1 MQGWR
6 VEMEDAH
13 VAVLEL
19 PGALSTWSFFGVFD
33 GHAGAQVSSHCASNL
48 LRHILDTPVFK
59 DMVAS
64 SEKQHSI
71 DEIKAA
77 IVEGF
82 LAFDASLL
90 HDNPSEKSG
99 STAVVA
105 FVTPK
110 HIYFAN
116 CGDSR
121 GILLRN
127 SSPSFAT
134 EDHKPSSPGER
145 RRINNAGGHVIL
157 SRVNGS
163 LAVSRALG
171 DFDYKQVKG
180 TPPSD
185 QLVSPEPDVTCLE
198 RMPEAD
204 QILCLACD
212 GIWDVYSNEEL
223 CDYVLHRL
231 KCSSSL
237 THVCNE
243 VLDTSL
249 FKGSKDNMSILLVG
263 LNKLPEVDPEIVRQ
277 DEELEASIRQ
287 IIESLRANI
296 LNCATGLRKRRH
308 QQTLPIEEEKG
319 LRSLRSDDSIVVVS
333 ADKGGATVIM
343 DEADYVNKA
352 NQAFNDREAYTPVA
366 EDLTKKQTASIKKV
380 NELTRKKLIN
390 PADSKFLTSN
400 DTRIAY
406 AYSLPKVHK
415 ADAPLRIIVP
425 LIGSPTYNLAK
436 WLYKHLKHLTNGWQY
451 STNNCHA
458 FL

>member
-1 MQGWR
+1 MVSRASSSNSQESGRPDVGEGTSDWS
-6 VEMEDAH
+6 DNYSQIT
-13 VAVLEL
+13 L
-19 PGALSTWSFFGVFD
+19 LSTASTNPR
-33 GHAGAQVSSHCASNL
+33 ACRSSSKNK
-48 LRHILDTPVFK
+48 ISPPVLWAPFWISRRPRNSRLPAK
-59 DMVAS
+59 GMAFPTDMVAS

-287 IIESLRANI
+287 IIESTIEGAANSDTPLTSTYIANI
-296 LNCATGLRKRRH
+296 VQSQVLPNYPPGGFVTKRAFVESICARH
-308 QQTLPIEEEKG
+308 AQ
-319 LRSLRSDDSIVVVS
+319 VS
-333 ADKGGATVIM
+333 
-343 DEADYVNKA
+343 EC
-352 NQAFNDREAYTPVA
+352 F
-366 EDLTKKQTASIKKV
+366 
-380 NELTRKKLIN
+380 
-390 PADSKFLTSN
+390 
-400 DTRIAY
+400 
-406 AYSLPKVHK
+406 
-415 ADAPLRIIVP
+415 
-425 LIGSPTYNLAK
+425 PTE
-436 WLYKHLKHLTNGWQY
+436 
-451 STNNCHA
+451 
-458 FL
+458 

>member
-1 MQGWR
+1 MGAFLDKPETKKLTASGKGNGISYGMSSMQGWR

-287 IIESLRANI
+287 IIESTIEGAANSDTPLTSTYIANI
-296 LNCATGLRKRRH
+296 VQSQVLPNYPPGGFVTKRAFVESICARH
-308 QQTLPIEEEKG
+308 AQ
-319 LRSLRSDDSIVVVS
+319 VS
-333 ADKGGATVIM
+333 
-343 DEADYVNKA
+343 EWYVKS
-352 NQAFNDREAYTPVA
+352 PV
-366 EDLTKKQTASIKKV
+366 
-380 NELTRKKLIN
+380 
-390 PADSKFLTSN
+390 
-400 DTRIAY
+400 
-406 AYSLPKVHK
+406 
-415 ADAPLRIIVP
+415 
-425 LIGSPTYNLAK
+425 
-436 WLYKHLKHLTNGWQY
+436 
-451 STNNCHA
+451 
-458 FL
+458 